1 MLIDE
6 MNAAFE
12 NDKNDAEMKKF
23 KSVYK
28 LICERDDNFIE
39 VFRHRINEGYE
50 PCSNLTTVNS
60 ISKHDGCMYIYHS
73 ILMSNLKMKN
83 RDNETNKGIM
93 FSTFKTVAPIVL
105 SFEKINYD
113 YFKTRLTAE
122 DALKIALYVVLDIH
136 FTTTQEKLLFLKKT
150 TPKNIKTLITEENGN
165 KN

>member
-1 MLIDE
+1 
-6 MNAAFE
+6 
-12 NDKNDAEMKKF
+12 
-23 KSVYK
+23 
-28 LICERDDNFIE
+28 
-39 VFRHRINEGYE
+39 
-50 PCSNLTTVNS
+50 
-60 ISKHDGCMYIYHS
+60 
-73 ILMSNLKMKN
+73 MKN

-150 TPKNIKTLITEENGN
+150 TPENINNLIFEKDEHSNE
-165 KN
+165 